1 MGVAYEVGQVSGF
14 AGPATVFRLEPPLA
28 GNEFVTV
35 WVQDVFGAQGPEA
48 VVVAAVD
55 ASGAAKSMTRLP
67 GSYVAASPTVS
78 GALWLNGYQISEG
91 E

>member
-14 AGPATVFRLEPPLA
+14 AGPAAVPAGPGLA
-28 GNEFVTV
+28 GHGVRDGV
-35 WVQDVFGAQGPEA
+35 VRDAFGAGPEA

-67 GSYVAASPTVS
+67 GSYVAASP
-78 GALWLNGYQISEG
+78 
-91 E
+91 

>member
-1 MGVAYEVGQVSGF
+1 M
-14 AGPATVFRLEPPLA
+14 AGHRPAHEALILSRGA
-28 GNEFVTV
+28 DFVHSWTIA
-35 WVQDVFGAQGPEA
+35 DLDP
-48 VVVAAVD
+48 
-55 ASGAAKSMTRLP
+55 SGAAKSMTRLP

>member
-14 AGPATVFRLEPPLA
+14 AGPATVFRLDPTLA
-28 GNEFVTV
+28 GHEFVTV
-35 WVQDVFGAQGPEA
+35 WVQDAFGAQGPEA

-78 GALWLNGYQISEG
+78 GALWLNGYQISR
-91 E
+91 